1 MTCAETKEAVEP
13 LLSTSSGSKVEQLA
27 SCERSDKN
35 MTQDQLPQLKRPSDT
50 AFSYIPVI
58 PAVVK
63 KPKRWRP
70 KRPAKKKKEKKE
82 DGVDVK
88 ISEQYLLPNHRF

>member
-13 LLSTSSGSKVEQLA
+13 LLSTSSGPKVEQLA
-27 SCERSDKN
+27 SCERPDEN
-35 MTQDQLPQLKRPSDT
+35 MTQDQLLQLKRPSDK

-58 PAVVK
+58 PAVTGK

-70 KRPAKKKKEKKE
+70 RRPAKKKKEKK
-82 DGVDVK
+82 
-88 ISEQYLLPNHRF
+88 